1 MKIIKLFSG
10 LAVACLQMRTQ
21 RKWRHILLCNLNI
34 YMDPLPHGVDTYW
47 PTYPAACPT
56 SMLGKHNAW
65 ISPQANVSE
74 YKILENKY
82 VQSQQRMKTE
92 TQKKKGCCW
101 KCLENIMPWF
111 PPQANVSENKI
122 LENLISN
129 QNKEWKQKHRRNKV
143 AVEKRDWSGSSL
155 LNLLILLFPA

>member
-1 MKIIKLFSG
+1 
-10 LAVACLQMRTQ
+10 
-21 RKWRHILLCNLNI
+21 
-34 YMDPLPHGVDTYW
+34 MDPLPHGVDTYW

-74 YKILENKY
+74 
-82 VQSQQRMKTE
+82 S
-92 TQKKKGCCW
+92 
-101 KCLENIMPWF
+101 
-111 PPQANVSENKI
+111 KI
-122 LENLISN
+122 LENLIFN
-129 QNKEWKQKHRRNKV
+129 QNKERKQKHRRKKV

>member
-1 MKIIKLFSG
+1 MELIKLCSE
-10 LAVACLQMRTQ
+10 LAVVRLQMRTQ
-21 RKWRHILLCNLNI
+21 RKWRHILQCNLNI

-74 YKILENKY
+74 YKILEN
-82 VQSQQRMKTE
+82 
-92 TQKKKGCCW
+92 
-101 KCLENIMPWF
+101 
-111 PPQANVSENKI
+111 
-122 LENLISN
+122 LIFN
-129 QNKEWKQKHRRNKV
+129 QNKERKQEHRRNKV